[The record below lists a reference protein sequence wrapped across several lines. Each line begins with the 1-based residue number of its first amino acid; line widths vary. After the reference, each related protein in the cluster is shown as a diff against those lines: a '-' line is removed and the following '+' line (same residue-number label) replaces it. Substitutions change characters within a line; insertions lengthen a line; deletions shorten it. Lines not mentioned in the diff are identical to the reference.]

1 MNRKEEIALD
11 FINQHK
17 DNSLGSWIVIS
28 DHGYEVIGVDRSADK
43 KQIKQ
48 AYKRLAMQWHP
59 DRNTDNKEVA
69 EKKFREILKSYNT
82 LTDDANG
89 LEEVYNKLVRWE
101 YGELEDNGFGGYNIY
116 IDADMSKTGILTTF
130 EIEKPNMAKDGFT

>member
-17 DNSLGSWIVIS
+17 DNSLANWIVIS
-28 DHGYEVIGVDRSADK
+28 DYDYEVIGVDRNADK

>member
-28 DHGYEVIGVDRSADK
+28 DHDYEVIGVDRSADK

-130 EIEKPNMAKDGFT
+130 EIEKPNMEKDGFT

>member
-28 DHGYEVIGVDRSADK
+28 DHDYEVIGVDRSANK

-48 AYKRLAMQWHP
+48 AYKRLAMQYHP
-59 DRNTDNKEVA
+59 DRNTDNKDAA
-69 EKKFREILKSYNT
+69 EKKFREIQKAYTT
-82 LTDDANG
+82 LIDEKNG
-89 LEEVYNKLVRWE
+89 LEEVYNKLVSGE
-101 YGELEDNGFGGYNIY
+101 YGEVEDNGFGGKNID
-116 IDADMSKTGILTTF
+116 IDAHKSKTGVLITF
-130 EIEKPNMAKDGFT
+130 EIESPNMARYGFR